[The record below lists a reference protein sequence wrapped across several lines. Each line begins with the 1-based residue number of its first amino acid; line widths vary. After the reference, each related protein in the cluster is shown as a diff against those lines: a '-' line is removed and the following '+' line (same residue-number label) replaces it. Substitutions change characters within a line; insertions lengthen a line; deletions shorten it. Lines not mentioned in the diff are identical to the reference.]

1 MHRLRNLWR
10 RTGQKIPWC
19 GWITCAGR
27 QDIPGRRK
35 LQHSGRSSTW
45 YNCRKIDYQMEGKEK
60 MAVSDP
66 MGHHPA
72 KDLRT
77 RTDCQ
82 RRTGKSAEQTKASF
96 EERQLRAH
104 LYRQKLSGTMGRND
118 ANCQPRER
126 KALYTG
132 TNLLQ
137 NKCTPGYSMRTMRLS
152 ESDWTRKNHTPYY
165 PDRSGRLWSDSYSGL
180 W

>member
-1 MHRLRNLWR
+1 
-10 RTGQKIPWC
+10 
-19 GWITCAGR
+19 
-27 QDIPGRRK
+27 
-35 LQHSGRSSTW
+35 
-45 YNCRKIDYQMEGKEK
+45 MEGKEK

-77 RTDCQ
+77 RTDCRQ

-152 ESDWTRKNHTPYY
+152 ESD
-165 PDRSGRLWSDSYSGL
+165 
-180 W
+180 